1 MEGVSARAQGNTR
14 PTSGGGYAL
23 RKVVVAPDLN
33 SLRGPLHGKVRL
45 PLHLDSSAPT
55 VYDLDDPYFLQL
67 MYRIVLLEAASVEDA
82 NAWLDRDTL
91 VATWP
96 ELHLPPVVRAAW
108 EEYHPV
114 LRGRGAGPH
123 VPQTR

>member
-1 MEGVSARAQGNTR
+1 MMESVSARAQGNTR

-23 RKVVVAPDLN
+23 RGVVVATDLN

-45 PLHLDSSAPT
+45 PPHLDSSAPT
-55 VYDLDDPYFLQL
+55 VYDLDDPYFLRL

-96 ELHLPPVVRAAW
+96 ELHLPPVLRAAW
-108 EEYHPV
+108 EGNHPV
-114 LRGRGAGPH
+114 L
-123 VPQTR
+123 